1 MLWKM
6 LAILTITVTLISCG
20 GDSDHVTKEDLEDLI
35 AAIQADQKGGAQVD
49 TPQQPTAD
57 QKGDA
62 QVDTSQQPTTDQP
75 ADVGQQSGEP
85 QPVVPREDPI
95 IPDDSFIVPRSSHIA
110 FSKQADGAYNIFVMN
125 DVGGFVSQM
134 TFRNR
139 DCTYAAWSPDRTEIA
154 FCSSPRPHESGIYII
169 NTDGIRQFRVF
180 LTNER
185 PASIN
190 HPSWSPDGERIVF
203 ATFQGIVV
211 MNRDGSNPTNITNR
225 RGETPD
231 WSPDGSKIVFSS
243 GFDGNY
249 NLFTVSPE
257 GGKWTRITVHPGN
270 EENPDWS
277 PDGKSITF
285 SSKRDDLWGI
295 YTIGSDGQN
304 EVYLGLPDR
313 HARDPSWSPDGNKIA
328 FESKWD
334 IFIMAADGTNVL
346 NVTDTPDVTEKLP
359 AWY

>member
-1 MLWKM
+1 MIWKTF
-6 LAILTITVTLISCG
+6 AILTITLTLISCGG
-20 GDSDHVTKEDLEDLI
+20 GDSDHVTKQDLEDLI
-35 AAIQADQKGGAQVD
+35 ETIQASQKGDDQIG

-57 QKGDA
+57 QPAGVG
-62 QVDTSQQPTTDQP
+62 QQQPT
-75 ADVGQQSGEP
+75 EP
-85 QPVVPREDPI
+85 QPVIPREDPI

-125 DVGGFVSQM
+125 DVGGVPAQM
-134 TFRNR
+134 TFRHR

-154 FCSSPRPHESGIYII
+154 FCSSPKPHQSGIYII

-180 LTNER
+180 LTNEA

-203 ATFQGIVV
+203 STFRGIVV
-211 MNRDGSNPTNITNR
+211 MDRDGSNPIKLNPDHE
-225 RGETPD
+225 GFHPD
-231 WSPDGSKIVFSS
+231 WSPDGSKIVFVS
-243 GFDGNY
+243 GFDGND

-277 PDGKSITF
+277 PDGRRITF
-285 SSKRDDLWGI
+285 SSHRDGQWGI
-295 YTIGSDGQN
+295 YSIGSDGQN

-313 HARDPSWSPDGNKIA
+313 HARDPSWSPDGTKIA
-328 FESKWD
+328 FESEWD
-334 IFIMAADGTNVL
+334 IFIMEADGTNVL
-346 NVTDTPDVTEKLP
+346 NVTDTPDVSEKLP